1 MAVGSQKWAGM
12 VLLLQRASTLSVLGI
27 AAVSI
32 PLGLSY
38 GLHYEK
44 CMLSPNLII
53 GFSLIRHNVGFC
65 ADLRNSI
72 PMEFFGLNVV
82 WNSA

>member
-1 MAVGSQKWAGM
+1 MAFGSQKWAGM

-38 GLHYEK
+38 GLHYD
-44 CMLSPNLII
+44 MPSPNLII
-53 GFSLIRHNVGFC
+53 GFSLTGHNVGIC